1 MNRLSASIA
10 AKNGYVLEPV
20 GGPGTSWLNEN
31 NRLAFTIDN
40 PIQVMATDNPMS
52 FILGIT
58 TDTRVSSTDLIGDT
72 APDVSAVSVIF
83 VHSSAI
89 AGTKATLNSDQTK
102 SPLLAVIPVTVEN
115 GEYINW
121 QASFPSQWSISYTSA
136 SPYNL
141 QQMDFT
147 LYDLGGNKLEIL
159 APVTMILE
167 VLYD

>member
-1 MNRLSASIA
+1 M
-10 AKNGYVLEPV
+10 
-20 GGPGTSWLNEN
+20 
-31 NRLAFTIDN
+31 
-40 PIQVMATDNPMS
+40 
-52 FILGIT
+52 
-58 TDTRVSSTDLIGDT
+58 
-72 APDVSAVSVIF
+72 
-83 VHSSAI
+83 HSSAI

-115 GEYINW
+115 GQYINW

-147 LYDLGGNKLEIL
+147 LYDLGGNRLEIL

-167 VLYD
+167 VLHD